1 MCKIPIVV
9 VVGPTASGK
18 TGLALHIAEKFGG
31 EVVSADSMQI
41 YKGMEIAS
49 AAPTAEEIGNIPHH
63 MIGCVLPTSR
73 FTVADYVKAAGRIIA
88 DIYKRGK
95 LPVLAG
101 GTGLYI
107 DCLINGTDFSSESDA
122 GDVRRKLEREA
133 DEKGLA
139 ELYGYLCKTD
149 PISAKRISPSD
160 RKRIIRAIEIFE
172 LHGVTKSELDARAVP
187 PMSPYSPIFIGL
199 RFDDRRILWKRIE
212 QRVKNMVKNGLVEE
226 AQRSYLSPF
235 GDTASQAIGHKELYP
250 YFKGEK
256 SLDECLERL
265 VVSTRQYSKRQMTW
279 FNKNKDINWIA
290 ADKCSNTAAAAY
302 EIIMQNGGEDFAQF
316 FGC

>member
-1 MCKIPIVV
+1 MEKIPVIC

-18 TGLALHIAEKFGG
+18 TALALHIARKFGG

-49 AAPTAEEIGNIPHH
+49 AAPTAEEMREIPHH
-63 MIGCVLPTSR
+63 MVGCVSPETR
-73 FTVADYVKAAGRIIA
+73 FTVADYVNSAAKIIS

-101 GTGLYI
+101 GTGLYV
-107 DCLINGTDFSSESDA
+107 DSLINGIDFSAENGTADI
-122 GDVRRKLEREA
+122 RRELERTA

-139 ELYGYLCKTD
+139 QLYDYLCKID
-149 PISAKRISPSD
+149 PVSAKRISPSD
-160 RKRIIRAIEIFE
+160 RKRIIRAIEIFK
-172 LHGVTKSELDARAVP
+172 LHGVTKSELDARSVP
-187 PMSPYSPIFIGL
+187 QASPYTPIFIGL
-199 RFDDRRILWKRIE
+199 RYDDRRILWGRIE
-212 QRVKNMVKNGLVEE
+212 QRVKNMAASGLADE
-226 AQRSYLSPF
+226 AYKSFISPF
-235 GDTASQAIGHKELYP
+235 GDTAAQAIGHKELYP

-265 VVSTRQYSKRQMTW
+265 VISTRQYSKRQMTW
-279 FNKNKDINWIA
+279 FNKNQNINWIT
-290 ADKCSNTAAAAY
+290 ADKCGDIAAAAD
-302 EIIMQNGGEDFAQF
+302 EIITQNGGEYLAQF